1 MTRNRAILLGLG
13 VGVAL
18 GAAIHPGL
26 GLLAP
31 GTGKAAADASGKI
44 GGLFLD
50 LLWMC
55 IVPLVT
61 VSVILGMTQLGDL
74 RKLGRVGGKILLFY
88 VASAALA
95 SALAVTA
102 ANVVRP
108 GHAISAESRKRL
120 AKDFAG
126 KAEEIVGTGE
136 KKLAER
142 LGKKDPSVLETLGQL
157 LLKAVPRQPVKAM
170 AEGEMIPIIV
180 FALLLGAAFT
190 LVPGPKAAPALGALE
205 GLQEALIRLVSMILW
220 TAPVGVAALMAS
232 VVGTVGLDVLA
243 ALALYSGTVSVVLVV
258 EGVLVYGAAVQ
269 FLGGLSPLA
278 FFRAYRPA
286 MLVAFSSSSSAASL
300 PVNMQCA
307 ESLGIPRPIVAFA
320 TSIGTTVNMDGTAIF
335 QGVASI
341 FIAQAFGVDLTL
353 GQQVTVVALATIA
366 SIGTAPVPSAGIV
379 MLAMILQGAG
389 LPAEG
394 IALIVG
400 VDRVLDMLR
409 TVVNVLG
416 DGVAATVVA
425 RWEGTPATGA
435 ALAPA
440 GSAALDGAHG
450 AR

>member
-13 VGVAL
+13 AGVVLGVAV
-18 GAAIHPGL
+18 HPET
-26 GLLAP
+26 GLLAADTGAKVAGVAGRV
-31 GTGKAAADASGKI
+31 GT
-44 GGLFLD
+44 LFLD

-95 SALAVTA
+95 SALAVAA
-102 ANVVRP
+102 ANAVRP
-108 GHAISAESRKRL
+108 GHAISPESRERL
-120 AKDFAG
+120 AKDFA
-126 KAEEIVGTGE
+126 AEADRIVGTGE
-136 KKLAER
+136 KKLEER
-142 LGKKDPSVLETLGQL
+142 IGTKKPSVLDALGDL
-157 LLKAVPRQPVKAM
+157 VLKAVPRQPVKAL

-190 LVPGPKAAPALGALE
+190 LVPAARAAPALGALE
-205 GLQEALIRLVSMILW
+205 GLQEALIQLVSMILW
-220 TAPVGVAALMAS
+220 TAPVGVAALMAK

-243 ALALYSGTVSVVLVV
+243 ALALYAGTVVGVLVV
-258 EGVLVYGAAVQ
+258 EGALVYGAAVRL
-269 FLGGLSPLA
+269 LGGLSPA
-278 FFRAYRPA
+278 TFFRAYRPA

-335 QGVASI
+335 QAVASI
-341 FIAQAFGVDLTL
+341 FIAQAFGVDLSL
-353 GQQVTVVALATIA
+353 GQQLTVVALATIA

-389 LPAEG
+389 LPAAG

-435 ALAPA
+435 PTPEARLDAARPAP
-440 GSAALDGAHG
+440 
-450 AR
+450 